1 MVNSMTAFA
10 SVNGS
15 NGTVSWAWEI
25 RSVNGRGLDLR
36 MRLAEGF
43 DPLEAVA
50 RKNIGEVCKR
60 GTITVG
66 LRIKRNASTRNVQL
80 NAEVLERA
88 LAAAKT
94 ATESTEL
101 ETAPL
106 DVAAIL
112 ALPGVFTLS
121 EGDQDPLVAL
131 MEPVKK
137 DLSAAI
143 TAFVQARAQEGA
155 ALAQILG
162 QQIQEIDQLCSAAS
176 QVLDARRDHVAE
188 TMKVNV
194 ARVLDATDTVDED
207 RLTQELALIAVKADV
222 AEELDRLTAHV
233 AAARTL
239 LATEGPIGRKF
250 DFLTQEFNREANT
263 LCSKANYT
271 ALTGIGLDLKA
282 VIDQM
287 REQVQN
293 VE

>member
-1 MVNSMTAFA
+1 MTAFA
-10 SVNGS
+10 STNGS
-15 NGTVSWAWEI
+15 SGAVSWAWEI

-36 MRLAEGF
+36 MRLADGF
-43 DPLEAVA
+43 DPLEVVA
-50 RKNIGEVCKR
+50 RKQIGDRCKR

-66 LRIKRNASTRNVQL
+66 LRLKRNAASRSAQL
-80 NAEVLERA
+80 NTEVLERA

-94 ATESTEL
+94 ATKSAGL
-101 ETAPL
+101 ATAPL
-106 DVAAIL
+106 DIAAIL
-112 ALPGVFTLS
+112 ALPGVFGVS
-121 EGDQDPLVAL
+121 DSDQDPLTVL
-131 MEPVKK
+131 IEPVKK

-143 TAFVQARAQEGA
+143 TAFAQARADEGA
-155 ALAQILG
+155 ALSQILA
-162 QQIQEIDQLCSAAS
+162 QQIDEIDHLCILAS
-176 QVLDARRDHVAE
+176 KVLDTRQDHVAQ

-194 ARVLDATDTVDED
+194 ARVLDATDAVDEG
-207 RLTQELALIAVKADV
+207 RLTQELAMIAVKADV
-222 AEELDRLTAHV
+222 AEELDRLSAHV
-233 AAARTL
+233 VAARAL
-239 LATEGPIGRKF
+239 LKVDGPIGRKF

>member
-50 RKNIGEVCKR
+50 RKNIGDLCKR

-66 LRIKRNASTRNVQL
+66 LRLKRNASSRNVQL

-88 LAAAKT
+88 LAAAKM
-94 ATESTEL
+94 ATDVSDL

-106 DVAAIL
+106 DIAAIL
-112 ALPGVFTLS
+112 ALPGVFTVS
-121 EGDQDPLVAL
+121 DSDQDPLTLL
-131 MEPVKK
+131 MDPVKN

-143 TAFVQARAQEGA
+143 TAFARARADEGT
-155 ALAQILG
+155 ALAHILG
-162 QQIQEIDQLCSAAS
+162 QQISEIDQLCSAAS

-194 ARVLDATDTVDED
+194 ARVLDATDAVDED
-207 RLTQELALIAVKADV
+207 RLAQELAMIAVKADV
-222 AEELDRLTAHV
+222 AEELDRLKAHLV
-233 AAARTL
+233 AARVL
-239 LATEGPIGRKF
+239 LQTDGPIGRKF